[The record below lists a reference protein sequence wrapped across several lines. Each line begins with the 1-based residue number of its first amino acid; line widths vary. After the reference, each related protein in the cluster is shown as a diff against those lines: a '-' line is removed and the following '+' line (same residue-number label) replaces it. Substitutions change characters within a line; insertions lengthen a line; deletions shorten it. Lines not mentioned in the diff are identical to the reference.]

1 MLKNSSISAV
11 LPVVDLP
18 RAKKFYNQT
27 LGLPI
32 AKEDAEGITFNSGDC
47 TSLLV
52 YPRSTPTKADHTAA
66 GWQVDDLETEVRE
79 LKTRGVRFEQYD
91 MPGLKTNSDGIAN
104 MGTSKAA
111 WFKDPEGNI
120 LAITQM

>member
-11 LPVVDLP
+11 LPAVDLP
-18 RAKKFYNQT
+18 RARKFYNQT

-32 AKEDAEGITFNSGDC
+32 EMENEQGIVFNSGEC
-47 TSLLV
+47 TRLLV

-66 GWQVDDLETEVRE
+66 GWQVDNVETEVRD
-79 LKTRGVRFEQYD
+79 LKSRGVRFEQYD
-91 MPGLKTNSDGIAN
+91 MPGLKTNADGIAD
-104 MGTSKAA
+104 MGGVKSA

-120 LAITQM
+120 LAISEM